1 MDLKAKVIEKLRG
14 EKDLETTIDVV
25 SMGLIKDLEVTDSGK
40 VSFSFRPSS
49 SVCPL
54 VFPLAF
60 KVQEAVKETEGVKE
74 LEIVV
79 SGHQRAEELNALL
92 KAD

>member
-1 MDLKAKVIEKLRG
+1 MDTKAKVLEKLRG
-14 EKDLETTIDVV
+14 VKDLETTMDVV
-25 SMGLIKDLEVTDSGK
+25 SMGLIKDLEVTDLGK
-40 VSFSFRPSS
+40 VSFSFHPSS

-60 KVQEAVKETEGVKE
+60 KIQEAVKETEGVKE
-74 LEIVV
+74 LEMVV
-79 SGHQRAEELNALL
+79 TNHQRAEELNDLL